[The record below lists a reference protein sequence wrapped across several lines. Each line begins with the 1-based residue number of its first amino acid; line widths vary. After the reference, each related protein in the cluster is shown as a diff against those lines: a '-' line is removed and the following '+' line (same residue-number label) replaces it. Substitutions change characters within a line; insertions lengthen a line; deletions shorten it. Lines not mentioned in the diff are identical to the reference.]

1 MRLLNWLR
9 NLFRSGCVDYTKPY
23 DAKQFEEDKYVQEFR
38 DYVPPPDYK
47 TQEYKAKIFNNRI
60 VSFGTVNPYIN
71 ITGIG
76 GYMTASGWV
85 NYADTGYNSNIGF
98 NNSRL

>member
-1 MRLLNWLR
+1 MKILTWLR

-38 DYVPPPDYK
+38 DYVPPP
-47 TQEYKAKIFNNRI
+47 EYKVKIFNNRI
-60 VSFGTVNPYIN
+60 ENFGSTYPYL
-71 ITGIG
+71 TSCG
-76 GYMTASGWV
+76 GYMSASGWV